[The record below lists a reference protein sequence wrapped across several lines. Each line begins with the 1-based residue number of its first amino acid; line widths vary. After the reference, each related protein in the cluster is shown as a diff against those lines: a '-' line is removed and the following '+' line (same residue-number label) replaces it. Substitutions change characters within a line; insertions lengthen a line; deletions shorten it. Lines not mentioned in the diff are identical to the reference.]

1 MPTLQEIF
9 EHEIQDL
16 YSAESQLV
24 AALPKME
31 KAASS
36 EKLAEAFRNHTE
48 QTKEH
53 KNRIEQVAQLLG
65 VSAKAETCKA
75 MKGLVEEGQS
85 IIEEFDQSLPR
96 DAALIAAA
104 QRVEHYEIS
113 AYGSALAMAQALGLE
128 EVAAILESTL
138 NEEKETDVLLTDIS
152 VGEILPNAL
161 ADEGAGAD
169 PNQSGPTR
177 QPSEDDGEDDDS
189 GRKGNAK
196 SGGGKKNGASKA
208 KKNEKSSTND
218 LESKTKEELYQM
230 AQEQDLEGRS
240 SMSKDELIK
249 ALA

>member
-1 MPTLQEIF
+1 MPSLQEVF

-24 AALPKME
+24 AALPKMQ

-65 VSAKAETCKA
+65 VSAKGETCKA

-85 IIEEFDQSLPR
+85 IIEDFDQSLPR

-128 EVAAILESTL
+128 EVASILESTL

-152 VGEILPNAL
+152 VGEVLPNAL
-161 ADEGAGAD
+161 AEEGAGAD

-177 QPSEDDGEDDDS
+177 QSSEDDSEDDDS
-189 GRKGNAK
+189 SSDSNAK
-196 SGGGKKNGASKA
+196 SGGKKNGSSKA
-208 KKNEKSSTND
+208 RKNEKSSSD
-218 LESKTKEELYQM
+218 LESMSKEELYQM